1 MFDQEGALEFE
12 QPAAFPHAKPGHDE
26 IEPPFVGRW
35 LAGLASAAK
44 GLFGFADLIDQF
56 RDLGFR
62 LGRIDTVG
70 QALGFVRVE
79 GDIDGDFA
87 LRQVDPD
94 LADQRRRL
102 NSRHVGVDLWPGS
115 KRKHAVWFK
124 LTNIMLNKI
133 KVESFKSLEKV
144 EIDLGLVN
152 VFIGANGSGKSNL
165 LEAIG
170 VLGAAANGR
179 VDDEALLR
187 RGVRP
192 GLPVLYK
199 ASFKSNRQPAAI
211 HFTASNEESSYSVGL
226 FNPLDKP
233 EPAWRFKT
241 ELLMEGE
248 IKHVGRSQRLK
259 IHLDPTAGYAALKA
273 VELPEGSVAGKLL
286 KELRQFAIFAPDTA
300 TLRGLDTDTQSREPV
315 GLSGGRLAE
324 AVKDVFGRLHPF
336 RNHTPEPYESVL
348 ELIDWAD
355 VVVSTS
361 PDSVPVSKNIPQPT
375 RILRFRDRFMAEG
388 RNILSGYDASEGAL
402 YMLFMTVLVHHRE
415 SPPVLAVDNFDHAL
429 NPRLAKALTRKV
441 CDWMIARQNRQLL
454 LTSHNPLVLDGLPL
468 WDDTIR
474 LFTVE
479 RSNRGKTV
487 VHRVEVSEELL
498 DKANKGVPLSQQWV
512 MGTFG
517 GVPTNI

>member
-1 MFDQEGALEFE
+1 
-12 QPAAFPHAKPGHDE
+12 
-26 IEPPFVGRW
+26 
-35 LAGLASAAK
+35 
-44 GLFGFADLIDQF
+44 
-56 RDLGFR
+56 
-62 LGRIDTVG
+62 
-70 QALGFVRVE
+70 
-79 GDIDGDFA
+79 
-87 LRQVDPD
+87 
-94 LADQRRRL
+94 
-102 NSRHVGVDLWPGS
+102 
-115 KRKHAVWFK
+115 
-124 LTNIMLNKI
+124 MLNQI
-133 KVESFKSLEKV
+133 KVNAFKSLEKV
-144 EIDLGLVN
+144 AIDLGRVN

-187 RGVRP
+187 RGVRL

-199 ASFKSNRQPAAI
+199 SSFKGSRQPTEI
-211 HFTASNEESSYSVGL
+211 RFTASNEGAATFSVGL

-241 ELLMEGE
+241 ELLIEGDGGR
-248 IKHVGRSQRLK
+248 KLVGRSQRLRLR
-259 IHLDPTAGYAALKA
+259 LDPTAGYTALKA
-273 VELPEGSVAGKLL
+273 VELPEESLAGRLL

-300 TLRGLDTDTQSREPV
+300 TLRGLDTDPQSREPV

-324 AVKDVFGRLHPF
+324 AVNDIFGRIPLLHHD
-336 RNHTPEPYESVL
+336 RNVRELYESVL

-355 VVVSTS
+355 VLAATR

-375 RILRFRDRFMAEG
+375 RILRFRDRFMADG
-388 RNILSGYDASEGAL
+388 RNYLSGYDASEGAL
-402 YMLFMTVLVHHRE
+402 YVLFMTVLVHHRE

-441 CDWMIARQNRQLL
+441 CDWMAARQDRQLL

-468 WDDTIR
+468 RNDAVR

-487 VHRVEVSEELL
+487 VRRVEVSEELL
-498 DKANKGVPLSQQWV
+498 SMADKGIPLSQQWV

>member
-1 MFDQEGALEFE
+1 
-12 QPAAFPHAKPGHDE
+12 
-26 IEPPFVGRW
+26 
-35 LAGLASAAK
+35 
-44 GLFGFADLIDQF
+44 
-56 RDLGFR
+56 
-62 LGRIDTVG
+62 
-70 QALGFVRVE
+70 
-79 GDIDGDFA
+79 
-87 LRQVDPD
+87 
-94 LADQRRRL
+94 
-102 NSRHVGVDLWPGS
+102 
-115 KRKHAVWFK
+115 
-124 LTNIMLNKI
+124 MLNRI
-133 KVESFKSLEKV
+133 EVEAFKSLENV
-144 EIDLGLVN
+144 EIDLGRVN

-170 VLGAAANGR
+170 VLSAAANGR
-179 VDDEALLR
+179 VDDEALSR
-187 RGVRP
+187 RGVRL

-199 ASFKSNRQPAAI
+199 SSFKSSKQPNAI
-211 HFTASNEESSYSVGL
+211 HFTAFSEEAFYSVGL

-241 ELLMEGE
+241 ERLMEGRN
-248 IKHVGRSQRLK
+248 KLVGRSQRLK
-259 IHLDPTAGYAALKA
+259 LHLDPTSGYTALKA
-273 VELPEGSVAGKLL
+273 VELPEESLAGRLL

-300 TLRGLDTDTQSREPV
+300 TLRGIDTDPQSREPV

-324 AVKDVFGRLHPF
+324 AVKDIFGRLHPF
-336 RNHTPEPYESVL
+336 PDQASELYESVL

-361 PDSVPVSKNIPQPT
+361 PDAVPVSKNIPQPT

-388 RNILSGYDASEGAL
+388 RNVLSGYDASEGAL
-402 YMLFMTVLVHHRE
+402 YVLFMTVLVHHRE

-441 CDWMIARQNRQLL
+441 CDWMIARQDRQLL

-468 WDDTIR
+468 RNDAVR

-487 VHRVEVSEELL
+487 VRRVEVSKELL
-498 DKANKGVPLSQQWV
+498 DKADQGVPLSQQWV

-517 GVPTNI
+517 GVPNI